1 MVKVDNVTNEKWAV
15 RVGGSKGNDS
25 YEPGLPIAAYGGFRY
40 KF

>member
-15 RVGGSKGNDS
+15 RVGGSS
-25 YEPGLPIAAYGGFRY
+25 ATRSFEPGLPIAAYGGFRY